1 MWDKRDLPPEG
12 PSGGKGLPL
21 ANELSLNRRGGL
33 ARPADD
39 LGITLRPKRFSA
51 SAPSA
56 PVQVA
61 SGENFLPPVPLVI
74 FRS

>member
-51 SAPSA
+51 SAPSG
-56 PVQVA
+56 PGCRWHRGRT
-61 SGENFLPPVPLVI
+61 S
-74 FRS
+74 RRRCHW